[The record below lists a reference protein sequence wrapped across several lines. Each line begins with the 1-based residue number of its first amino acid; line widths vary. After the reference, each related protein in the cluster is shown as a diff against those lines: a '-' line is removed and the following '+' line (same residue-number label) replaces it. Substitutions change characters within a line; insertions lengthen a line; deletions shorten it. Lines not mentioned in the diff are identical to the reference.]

1 MPFVRVIPAT
11 RGKIAQEAL
20 LGALHDLLEA
30 AADKASQATSLEE
43 MDAVA
48 ELCAD
53 SAKAAAVIALV
64 GRRSQPP
71 RAG

>member
-1 MPFVRVIPAT
+1 MRVIPAA
-11 RGKIAQEAL
+11 RAKIAQEAL
-20 LGALHDLLEA
+20 LGALFSLLEA
-30 AADKASQATSLEE
+30 ASDKAARATSLSE
-43 MDAVA
+43 MEAVA

-71 RAG
+71 RAA

>member
-1 MPFVRVIPAT
+1 MRVIPAT
-11 RGKIAQEAL
+11 RAKIAQEAL
-20 LGALHDLLEA
+20 LGALYNLLEA
-30 AADKASQATSLEE
+30 ATAKASAAASLRE
-43 MDAVA
+43 MDEVA